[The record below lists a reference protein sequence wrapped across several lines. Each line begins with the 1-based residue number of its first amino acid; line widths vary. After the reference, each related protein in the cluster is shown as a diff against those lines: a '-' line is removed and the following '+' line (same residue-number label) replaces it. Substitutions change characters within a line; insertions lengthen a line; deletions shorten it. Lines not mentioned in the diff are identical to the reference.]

1 MSASGPE
8 SGLPPSGGAW
18 NSPAQAVSRASRAIF
33 FIGSSIGSQPGA
45 RDHGDREPG
54 KRVLEE
60 VLVRAVVEEVL
71 RLQVDPERPGRA
83 DAGAGVQEEL
93 AADERGLERVAGDR
107 GG

>member
-1 MSASGPE
+1 MSASGPA
-8 SGLPPSGGAW
+8 SGVPASGGAW

-60 VLVRAVVEEVL
+60 VFVRAVVEEVL
-71 RLQVDPERPGRA
+71 RLDVDPERPGGPHAR
-83 DAGAGVQEEL
+83 AGVHQEL
-93 AADERGLERVAGDR
+93 AADERRLEGVAGD